1 MPRGF
6 ESLFEILRT
15 VLVVLIVAFAVRA
28 FVFQPFVVE
37 GQSMEPTFHDRDY
50 LIVNKY
56 DYRIGTPKR
65 GDVIVFQSPT
75 IPNTNFIKRIIGLP
89 GEVVKIDAKGVVS
102 VDDKVL
108 GEPYINHDL
117 NPTPE
122 TPPIERFLQ
131 PNEYWVMGDNRNHSS
146 DSRDWGPLQKSAI
159 IGRAWVTVFP
169 KTDFGVVQVPSY

>member
-6 ESLFEILRT
+6 ESIFEILRT
-15 VLVVLIVAFAVRA
+15 VLVVLLVAFAVRA

-50 LIVNKY
+50 LIVNKF
-56 DYRIGTPKR
+56 DYRIGEPHR
-65 GDVIVFQSPT
+65 GDIIVFRSPT

-89 GEVVKIDAKGVVS
+89 GEVVKVDSNGTVS
-102 VDDKVL
+102 VNDHAL
-108 GEPYINHDL
+108 SEPYVNHQASG
-117 NPTPE
+117 E
-122 TPPIERFLQ
+122 QTPPVERFLQ
-131 PNEYWVMGDNRNHSS
+131 PDEYWVMGDNRDHSS

-169 KTDFGVVQVPSY
+169 KTDFGVVRVPTY